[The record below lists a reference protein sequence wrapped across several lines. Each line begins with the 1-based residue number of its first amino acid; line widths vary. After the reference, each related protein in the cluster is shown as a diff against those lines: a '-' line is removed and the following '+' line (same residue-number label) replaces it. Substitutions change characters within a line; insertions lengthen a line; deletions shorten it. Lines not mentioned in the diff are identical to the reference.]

1 MHSAYFRPGGVGSDL
16 PAGLLHD
23 IHVWAEQFASGM
35 DEMEELLTGN
45 RILNNV
51 WSI

>member
-1 MHSAYFRPGGVGSDL
+1 MHSAFRPGGVGSDL

-23 IHVWAEQFASGM
+23 IHVWQFASGM